1 MQGLNRHKKSLF
13 FTFYVVY
20 GIQSGRDEILICLC
34 IDLSSFQAL
43 DGFVIVLTRDF
54 EVFYASETVQD
65 YLGLAQ
71 VNNNTNTV
79 S

>member
-1 MQGLNRHKKSLF
+1 MPVILSLLLAWKKNASNAN
-13 FTFYVVY
+13 
-20 GIQSGRDEILICLC
+20 LIF
-34 IDLSSFQAL
+34 FQAL

-71 VNNNTNTV
+71 VTLASVYNQLARL
-79 S
+79 

>member
-1 MQGLNRHKKSLF
+1 MPVILSPLTSLKEKCKHECKPNF
-13 FTFYVVY
+13 F
-20 GIQSGRDEILICLC
+20 
-34 IDLSSFQAL
+34 FQAL

-71 VNNNTNTV
+71 VTLV
-79 S
+79 SVYNQHAWL

>member
-1 MQGLNRHKKSLF
+1 MPVILSPLTSLKEKCKQCKPKF
-13 FTFYVVY
+13 F
-20 GIQSGRDEILICLC
+20 
-34 IDLSSFQAL
+34 FQAL

-71 VNNNTNTV
+71 VTFV
-79 S
+79 SVYNQHAWL

>member
-1 MQGLNRHKKSLF
+1 MLHSASYVTKKRLNS
-13 FTFYVVY
+13 
-20 GIQSGRDEILICLC
+20 DLI
-34 IDLSSFQAL
+34 ISVSFFQAL

-71 VNNNTNTV
+71 VNLV
-79 S
+79 L